1 MSESFLYGFFSGC
14 LLVAV
19 VGWLGTWLYVRYL
32 EHRYR
37 KRDDEVVEVMPVP
50 SEWAVERVRAEMHS
64 LALAYGPNWERLD
77 DTDADAVA
85 LRLARAALEDG

>member
-14 LLVAV
+14 LLVVV

-37 KRDDEVVEVMPVP
+37 KRDKDI
-50 SEWAVERVRAEMHS
+50 
-64 LALAYGPNWERLD
+64 D
-77 DTDADAVA
+77 D
-85 LRLARAALEDG
+85 R